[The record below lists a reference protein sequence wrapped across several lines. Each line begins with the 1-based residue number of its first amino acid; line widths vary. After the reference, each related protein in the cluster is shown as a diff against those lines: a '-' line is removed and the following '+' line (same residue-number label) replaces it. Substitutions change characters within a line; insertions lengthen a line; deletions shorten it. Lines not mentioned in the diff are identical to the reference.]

1 MPDFEA
7 QIKATL
13 DSSDAE
19 SKINSFVNKKY
30 GPINVDVNLNLSKS
44 SQSIANLINQF
55 KQQGQAAASSFAAS
69 FNGGLGKLDVSK
81 FTSSLN
87 NIKVD
92 LGKLGFNSSEIDNIT
107 NKLEK
112 MKISVTGVTTS
123 LNSNGGLNLKI
134 QGVDEIGR
142 AVTMTNNYSKANK
155 ELSSSIS
162 AVAKAEQQISGT
174 KLATASNN
182 FDAWVAKNSESIG
195 QFSGKVDEL
204 KRRME
209 SMKSIGASASAFNE
223 WQSELKELQSE
234 ISKTRSE
241 VASLDGLK
249 ISSNNFTAWCNE
261 NGKAV
266 KAYGEQIEN
275 LKKQMQDMQ
284 QNGAT
289 VAQAKNWDTQVSLL
303 QSQAKAENNIGKT
316 FGQEMSAAFGSAMKF
331 ASSYVSIYK
340 VFSTIQDGMKTIV
353 GLDDAL
359 VDLQK
364 TTTASFDELDQFYR
378 EANDIAK
385 QYGTST
391 QQVIQGAAD
400 WSRLGYNLEDS
411 KLMSKLSSQF
421 AAISPGMSVD
431 KATESLVS
439 TMKAFG
445 FEAED
450 VLDGVMSKVN
460 KMGKLVA

>member
-69 FNGGLGKLDVSK
+69 FNGGLGKLDVGK
-81 FTSSLN
+81 FTGEIDRLKS
-87 NIKVD
+87 D
-92 LGKLGFNSSEIDNIT
+92 LGKIGFDTSQIDAFV
-107 NKLEK
+107 NKLDQ
-112 MKISVTGVTTS
+112 MKVSVTGVTTS
-123 LNSNGGLNLKI
+123 LNSKGGINIKVN
-134 QGVDEIGR
+134 GVDELGR
-142 AVTMTNNYSKANK
+142 AITMTNNFSKSAD
-155 ELSSSIS
+155 ELKTSIS

-182 FDAWVAKNSESIG
+182 FDAWVAKNSQSIG
-195 QFSGKVDEL
+195 QFAGKVDEL

-209 SMKSIGASASAFNE
+209 NMKSIGASASAFNE

-234 ISKTRSE
+234 ISRTRSE

-400 WSRLGYNLEDS
+400 
-411 KLMSKLSSQF
+411 
-421 AAISPGMSVD
+421 
-431 KATESLVS
+431 
-439 TMKAFG
+439 
-445 FEAED
+445 
-450 VLDGVMSKVN
+450 
-460 KMGKLVA
+460 

>member
-30 GPINVDVNLNLSKS
+30 GPINIDVNLNLSKS

-234 ISKTRSE
+234 ISRTRSE

-266 KAYGEQIEN
+266 KEYGEKIKQ
-275 LKKQMQDMQ
+275 LKQEMQFMQ
-284 QNGAT
+284 EQSKNGQT
-289 VAQAKNWDTQVSLL
+289 VTVGQQKDWETQVALL
-303 QSQAKAENNIGKT
+303 QSQAKAEGNVGKT

-340 VFSTIQDGMKTIV
+340 VFSTIKEGMQTIV

-364 TTTASFDELDQFYR
+364 TTTASFDELDHFYR

-400 WSRLGYNLEDS
+400 
-411 KLMSKLSSQF
+411 
-421 AAISPGMSVD
+421 
-431 KATESLVS
+431 
-439 TMKAFG
+439 
-445 FEAED
+445 
-450 VLDGVMSKVN
+450 
-460 KMGKLVA
+460 